1 MEAGTIEWER
11 FKSSFLNRFFS
22 LEMRDSKVL
31 EFVNLRKVNVSV
43 REYSLRFTQLSKY
56 DSSIV
61 VDHGAKMSMFL
72 SSVSYMVVKECAPLC
87 LSMT

>member
-1 MEAGTIEWER
+1 
-11 FKSSFLNRFFS
+11 
-22 LEMRDSKVL
+22 MRDSKVL

-56 DSSIV
+56 DSSIM
-61 VDHGAKMSMFL
+61 VDLRAKMSMFF
-72 SSVSYMVVKECAPLC
+72 SGVSYMVVKECAPLC